1 MRPPMPS
8 REVETPAR
16 RMRLWSRASSP
27 ESRQLPLVR
36 PLTHLPSATWATCS
50 SISRA
55 SPPRTD
61 TTSVVAPT
69 LTALTHHAHA
79 PTAPTT
85 TPRATPGDRHPQSE
99 GSSPSTGMQRLAITG
114 YYVLAQPRVLLA
126 KHGREARHS
135 YPCRSRRA
143 SANKMGPVL
152 EQELLVEPGALSA
165 TWASCITPQERN
177 KTSRRRAPRASRQ
190 PRVAPDSQAP
200 PQTHRARERGRRVVS
215 GPWAPGGTERRRG
228 RDVAR
233 GGAV

>member
-1 MRPPMPS
+1 MRIEPRKSAARP
-8 REVETPAR
+8 RPA
-16 RMRLWSRASSP
+16 
-27 ESRQLPLVR
+27 
-36 PLTHLPSATWATCS
+36 
-50 SISRA
+50 A
-55 SPPRTD
+55 SPTCQLQPSHLQLYLGLGIATVAA
-61 TTSVVAPT
+61 SVVAPT

>member
-1 MRPPMPS
+1 MARRSWPAGAKSASKKLPS
-8 REVETPAR
+8 STTTGLETAVTAMGATPAER
-16 RMRLWSRASSP
+16 RVK
-27 ESRQLPLVR
+27 RQ
-36 PLTHLPSATWATCS
+36 C
-50 SISRA
+50 
-55 SPPRTD
+55 D